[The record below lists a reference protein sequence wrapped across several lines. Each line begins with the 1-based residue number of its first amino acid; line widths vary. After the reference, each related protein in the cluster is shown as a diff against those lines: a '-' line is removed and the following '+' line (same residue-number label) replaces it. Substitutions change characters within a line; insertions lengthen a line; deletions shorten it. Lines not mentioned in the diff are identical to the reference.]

1 MPASRTVEQRLARL
15 YRTLLGHFGFQ
26 HWWPGETRF
35 EIVVGALLTQNCAW
49 SNVEKAIGNLK
60 AAGALSLPA
69 LRQLPRK
76 DLEMLIRPTGYFR
89 QKAERLVRLLDF
101 LADDL
106 GWDGVSTIRRDTAR
120 FRQELL
126 ALSGIGPETADS
138 ILCYGFDRKVFVVD
152 AYTKRMLARL
162 PVEVADDYEEIRRL
176 FERTISE
183 EFDGSLKVFK
193 DFHAQIVML
202 GKHYCKKSKPECARC
217 PLSESSCAALTTHN

>member
-1 MPASRTVEQRLARL
+1 MPANKSAERRIARL
-15 YRTLLGHFGFQ
+15 YPLLRDHFGFQ

-49 SNVEKAIGNLK
+49 VNVEKAIANLK
-60 AAGALSLPA
+60 NADALALAAM
-69 LRQLPRK
+69 RELPRER
-76 DLEMLIRPTGYFR
+76 LEALIRPTGYFR
-89 QKAERLVRLLDF
+89 QKAERLTRLIAL

-106 GWDGVSTIRRDTAR
+106 GWDGVSPLKRDTGR
-120 FRQELL
+120 FRGELL

-162 PVEVADDYEEIRRL
+162 PLAVADDYETIREL
-176 FERTISE
+176 FERAICGE
-183 EFDGSLKVFK
+183 LDGSLSTFK

-202 GKHYCKKSKPECARC
+202 GKHYCKKSAPLCGEC
-217 PLSESSCAALTTHN
+217 PLKRTRLCTYST